1 MAVRSADDRGGID
14 PGRRIRIDAGLI
26 LIAVIW
32 GLNFPIMKFAIQAT
46 SPMAVN
52 ALRFPLAA
60 ATITLMLRLQG
71 RRLLPL
77 RKDWPLIV
85 LLGIVGHVLFQL
97 LFIFALDL
105 TSTGN
110 SALLLSTAPVW
121 IILVAAATGRERFR
135 PTALLGSV
143 ITLAGMVFLV
153 AGGSDEFGGSRVGD
167 LLMVGAAINWAVY
180 TVVGHA
186 PIKRHGALEVT
197 GWALWVGTPCIF
209 LAGLPDLLRIG
220 FGNIP
225 VSIWAAAMY
234 SGVMAVAVAYLL
246 WYRAVGAIGQSRTG
260 VYQNLVPVVAMLVAW
275 SWLGETPTGLQI
287 VGTAVILAGLVVAR
301 RNPKGGRRRAVA
313 TGAKGPARPPRKRA
327 RKGR

>member
-1 MAVRSADDRGGID
+1 MDLRRTDL
-14 PGRRIRIDAGLI
+14 RRIRTDAGLV

-32 GLNFPIMKFAIQAT
+32 GLNFPIMKSAIQVA

-60 ATITLMLRLQG
+60 LTLTLLLRIQG

-77 RKDWPLIV
+77 RKEWPQVV
-85 LLGIVGHVLFQL
+85 LLGVVGHVAFQL

-121 IILVAAATGRERFR
+121 IILVAAATGRERFK
-135 PTALLGSV
+135 PTALLGSL

-153 AGGSDEFGGSRVGD
+153 AGGSSEFGGSRLGD
-167 LLMVGAAINWAVY
+167 LLMVGAAIAWAVY

-197 GWALWVGTPCIF
+197 AWALWVGTPCLF

-220 FGNIP
+220 FGNLGAG
-225 VSIWAAAMY
+225 IWAAAFY

-275 SWLGETPTGLQI
+275 SWLGETPTRFQV

-301 RNPKGGRRRAVA
+301 SASRGPTKGLAG
-313 TGAKGPARPPRKRA
+313 GPRKRA
-327 RKGR
+327 REGR